1 MNDVEY
7 YNKQEEIMIEESIK
21 IKDSIIKSI
30 NRGEDLRTLLNQV
43 NNILGR
49 TLSYDDRMEAL
60 AWKELLRYKI
70 GFEECMNILNPDQ
83 IHIIKKSLK
92 DLNLL

>member
-1 MNDVEY
+1 MSEIIYCDEQNDVF
-7 YNKQEEIMIEESIK
+7 IEESVK

-30 NRGEDLRTLLNQV
+30 NQGEDLRKLLNQV